1 VDIPDGICDA
11 IEQAVTDR
19 LATEFGARGLLLTA
33 DRFAEAETQAAS
45 DGKRLLTSVIHRC
58 YPLSEY
64 DTQVLTLEFDSEHEA
79 SRVRSALAFGAATAG
94 LLMSPLQPERR
105 PGSIGLLSAIF
116 NLGIGLLDG
125 VCDEDADTGLRLLK
139 LIDLCNVAETA
150 RQPRPRGW
158 LRVQLPAELESDPS
172 VSFAADIVETFFAT
186 LHATYPG
193 DSWAHLRGRVGGQL
207 AAALEAERSSLV
219 SSFADAS
226 PGRLS
231 QYSYAT
237 SVLPFEIVGTL
248 TQGDHAPSAAQF
260 LGEAMWRIDD
270 LVDLCDDARTGAL
283 NAVLLAATG
292 TDRGALEGLLASDHI
307 ARAAAHAGDSLLR
320 GVETADGHVGT
331 CSPDVF
337 LQFIARYAGIVPR
350 ELS

>member
-11 IEQAVTDR
+11 IEQAVADR
-19 LATEFGARGLLLTA
+19 LATELGARGLLLTA
-33 DRFAEAETQAAS
+33 DRFAEAETQAAR
-45 DGKRLLTSVIHRC
+45 DGKRLLTPVIHRC

-64 DTQVLTLEFDSEHEA
+64 DTQVLTLEFDSEREA
-79 SRVRSALAFGAATAG
+79 SRVGSALAFGAATAG
-94 LLMSPLQPERR
+94 LLMSPLQPKGRAC
-105 PGSIGLLSAIF
+105 SIGLLSAIF

-139 LIDLCNVAETA
+139 LIGLGNVAETA

-193 DSWAHLRGRVGGQL
+193 DSWSHFRGRVGDQL

-219 SSFADAS
+219 SSFANAS
-226 PGRLS
+226 RAQLT

-248 TQGDHAPSAAQF
+248 TQGDHARSAARF

-292 TDRGALEGLLASDHI
+292 TGRGALERLLASDHI
-307 ARAAAHAGDSLLR
+307 ARAAARAGDSLLR
-320 GVETADGHVGT
+320 GVEIADGHVGT
-331 CSPDVF
+331 GSPDVF
-337 LQFIARYAGIVPR
+337 LQFIARYAGIIPR